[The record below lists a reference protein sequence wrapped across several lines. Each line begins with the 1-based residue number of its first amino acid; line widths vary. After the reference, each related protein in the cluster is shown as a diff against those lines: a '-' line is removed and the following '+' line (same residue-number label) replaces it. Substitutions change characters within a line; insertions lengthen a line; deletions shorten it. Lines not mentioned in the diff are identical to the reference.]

1 MFRDWIPD
9 ITVASSLEMI
19 HTIVSLSHDSLTN
32 NIVMPSNKDKNT
44 IHRFVDSFLEYLCL
58 KGLS

>member
-44 IHRFVDSFLEYLCL
+44 SHRFVDRFLEYLISML
-58 KGLS
+58 K

>member
-32 NIVMPSNKDKNT
+32 NIVMPGNKDKNT
-44 IHRFVDSFLEYLCL
+44 IHRFVDRFLEYLISML
-58 KGLS
+58 K